1 MLSLADF
8 DTAYST
14 KPCNYEKPICQAPE
28 CFIASYPPIAKVGD
42 ASGRFFVNTYLL
54 QPNRFLET
62 VGPVTVRSEDF
73 KCSK

>member
-1 MLSLADF
+1 MLTASAF
-8 DTAYST
+8 DEAYTT
-14 KPCNYEKPICQAPE
+14 KPCNYERPICQAPE